1 MSEAIETKVA
11 KKPAKAKSS
20 KSKSTGLSPDADA
33 DSVGTVTKAKKSSKT
48 ALPAGAGKTLVI
60 AEKPSVAQ
68 DLTRALPGTFEKHD
82 SYWEGPYHIVSFALG
97 HLVTLA
103 TPKDMDDRHKTWS
116 LDNLPIIP
124 EKFSIMALPKTKSQ
138 LATLGKL
145 MRRKDVVEI
154 VNACDAGREGELI
167 FRYIVQ
173 YVSETKPVTVPIKR
187 LWLQS
192 MTKGAIEEGLRNLR
206 DDSEMRN
213 LAAAAQS
220 RSEAD
225 WLVGINGSRAL
236 TGYQSRRGG
245 FFLTPCGRVQ
255 TPTLS
260 MIVRREEER
269 NRFVARDYSEVHA
282 LFEIGKSVEEQ
293 TYAGRWFDPE
303 FKKDDVDDAL
313 KAERIWDAEKA
324 KAIAAKC
331 LGKPAQVTESAKP
344 TTQSCPGLY
353 DLTTLQRDANSRF
366 GFSAKN
372 TLGIAQA
379 LYERHKVLTYPRTDS
394 RHLPEDYLPVVH
406 DLMGTLRG
414 GAFGKFAAEALE
426 KNYVRLDKKIFDGTK
441 VSDHF
446 AIIPTQVLPEN
457 LSEPERKIY
466 DLVTQRFLAVFFP
479 VARFLQ
485 TTRISVV
492 EGESFRTEGKVLEFA
507 GWKAIYGMEPGEEA
521 ALAALIPGAPVLAR
535 EVEARA
541 DRTRPPARLNESTL
555 LSFMESAGKYV
566 EDEELRDAMKERGL
580 GTPATRAAT
589 IEGLL
594 ADKYI
599 VREGKELVPT
609 AKGVELLGLLSAMK
623 IEELTLPELTGE
635 WEFKL
640 NRIEK
645 GKLTREEFMQETT
658 ALTRQIVQR
667 IKGYNEE
674 DDRKAAGFSNPIDG
688 KPLSETA
695 SRWQTEDGKI
705 VIRKVMGGRQM
716 APEEIMDLLKNRR
729 IGPLTGFRSKAG
741 KPFAAVLRLTDE
753 NKIEFVFEG
762 GDGEAPEIVNPEPL
776 GNSPVD
782 GTPVFET
789 VTSYMSQ
796 SAIDIAGGATD
807 TKKGFRIGKSI
818 LGKTLEREHIAK
830 MLNDGKSGLISGFQS
845 SKTRRFFDAY
855 LKLTKAG
862 KLEFEFPPR
871 EFKPRGKGGFAKKAA
886 TDIEE

>member
-1 MSEAIETKVA
+1 MAETKKAVA
-11 KKPAKAKSS
+11 AEKKAVKAKPAAGKK
-20 KSKSTGLSPDADA
+20 TG
-33 DSVGTVTKAKKSSKT
+33 SKT
-48 ALPAGAGKTLVI
+48 AGARKAARIPVPAGEGKTLII

-68 DLTRALPGTFEKHD
+68 DLTKALPGSFTKQD
-82 SYWEGPYHIVSFALG
+82 NYWEGPHHLVSFALG

-124 EKFSIMALPKTKSQ
+124 EKFSIMALPKTKGQ

-145 MRRKDVVEI
+145 MRRKDVTAI

-167 FRYIVQ
+167 FRYILQ
-173 YVSETKPVTVPIKR
+173 YVSESKPVTVPIKR

-192 MTKGAIEEGLRNLR
+192 MTAAAIAEGLNNLR
-206 DDSEMRN
+206 DDAEMRN

-269 NRFVARDYSEVHA
+269 NRFVPRDYFEVHA
-282 LFEIGKSVEEQ
+282 LFGMSGGGE
-293 TYAGRWFDPE
+293 YPGRWFDPE
-303 FKKDDVDDAL
+303 FRKDDADDARRP
-313 KAERIWDAEKA
+313 ERIWDEARA
-324 KAIAAKC
+324 QAIAEKC
-331 LGKPAQVTESAKP
+331 LGKPARVTETAKP
-344 TTQSCPGLY
+344 VTQSCPGLY
-353 DLTTLQRDANSRF
+353 DLTTLQREANGRF

-372 TLGIAQA
+372 TLGLAQA

-394 RHLPEDYLPVVH
+394 RHLPDDYLPVVK

-414 GAFGKFAAEALE
+414 GDFGAFAAEALD
-426 KNYVRLDKKIFDGTK
+426 KGYVRPDKRVFDGAK

-446 AIIPTQVLPEN
+446 AIIPTQVLPGA
-457 LSEPERKIY
+457 LSEPERKLY
-466 DLVTQRFLAVFFP
+466 NLVVQRFLAVFFP
-479 VARFLQ
+479 PARFLQ

-492 EGESFRTEGKVLEFA
+492 EEESFRTEGKVLEAA
-507 GWKAIYGMEPGEEA
+507 GWKAIYGVEA
-521 ALAALIPGAPVLAR
+521 GDEAVMPPLAPGAEVTAR
-535 EVEARA
+535 EVESRG

-566 EDEELRDAMKERGL
+566 EDEDLAEAMKERGL

-594 ADKYI
+594 QDKYI

-609 AKGVELLGLLSAMK
+609 AKGVELMTLLSAMK

-645 GKLTREEFMQETT
+645 GALTREEFMRETED
-658 ALTRQIVQR
+658 LTRRIVKR

-674 DDRKAAGFSNPIDG
+674 DDRKAAGFVNPIDG
-688 KPLSETA
+688 KPMSETT
-695 SRWQTEDGKI
+695 SRWQSEDGKI

-716 APEEIMDLLKNRR
+716 APDEIVELLKNRR

-741 KPFAAVLRLTDE
+741 KPFAAALRLTDE
-753 NKIEFVFEG
+753 NKVEFVFEG
-762 GDGEAPEIVNPEPL
+762 GDGEAPEIVNREPL

-796 SAIDIAGGATD
+796 SAMDGDA
-807 TKKGFRIGKSI
+807 KKGFRIGKSI

-830 MLNDGKSGLISGFQS
+830 MLTEGKSGLIQGFQS
-845 SKTRRFFDAY
+845 ARTRRFFDAY
-855 LKLTKAG
+855 LKLSKTG

-871 EFKPRGKGGFAKKAA
+871 EFKPRGKGGFKKKS
-886 TDIEE
+886 EE

>member
-1 MSEAIETKVA
+1 MTDATEKPAAKKTVA
-11 KKPAKAKSS
+11 KKPAAK
-20 KSKSTGLSPDADA
+20 KPA
-33 DSVGTVTKAKKSSKT
+33 AKKS
-48 ALPAGAGKTLVI
+48 AIPPGDGKTLII

-68 DLTRALPGTFEKHD
+68 DLTKALPGPFSKQD
-82 SYWEGPYHIVSFALG
+82 NYWEGPHHIVSFALG

-124 EKFSIMALPKTKSQ
+124 ERFSIMALPKTKSQ

-145 MRRKDVVEI
+145 MRRKDVTTL

-173 YVSETKPVTVPIKR
+173 YVSESKPVTMPIKR

-192 MTKGAIEEGLRNLR
+192 MTASAIAEGLAHLR
-206 DDSEMRN
+206 DDEEMRN

-260 MIVRREEER
+260 MIVHREEER
-269 NRFVARDYSEVHA
+269 NAFVPRDYFEVHA
-282 LFEIGKSVEEQ
+282 LFGIKGGGE
-293 TYAGRWFDPE
+293 YPGRWFDPAFRKSE
-303 FKKDDVDDAL
+303 SDDAL
-313 KAERIWDAEKA
+313 RAERIWDEARA
-324 KAIAAKC
+324 AGIAAKC
-331 LGKPAQVTESAKP
+331 LGKPATVTETSKP
-344 TTQSCPGLY
+344 VTQSCPGLY
-353 DLTTLQRDANSRF
+353 DLTTLQREANGRF

-394 RHLPEDYLPVVH
+394 RHLPEDYLPVVK
-406 DLMGTLRG
+406 DLMQTLRG
-414 GAFGKFAAEALE
+414 GEYGKFAAEALE

-446 AIIPTQVLPEN
+446 AIIPTQVLPEG

-466 DLVTQRFLAVFFP
+466 NLVTQRFLAVFFP
-479 VARFLQ
+479 TARYLQ

-492 EGESFRTEGKVLEFA
+492 EDESFRTEGKVLESA
-507 GWKAIYGMEPGEEA
+507 GWKAIYGTEVGDEESV
-521 ALAALIPGAPVLAR
+521 LAALIPGAAVHAK
-535 EVEARA
+535 EVESRG
-541 DRTRPPARLNESTL
+541 DRTRPPPRLNESTL

-566 EDEELRDAMKERGL
+566 DDEELADAMKERGL

-594 ADKYI
+594 QDKYI

-609 AKGVELLGLLSAMK
+609 AKGIELLGLLSAMK
-623 IEELTLPELTGE
+623 IEELTSPELTGE

-645 GKLTREEFMQETT
+645 GALTRDEFMRETQ
-658 ALTRQIVQR
+658 ALTRQIVSR
-667 IKGYNEE
+667 IKGYNED
-674 DDRKAAGFSNPIDG
+674 DDRKAAGFVNPLDG
-688 KPLSETA
+688 KPMSETT
-695 SRWQTEDGKI
+695 SRWQSEDGKI

-716 APEEIMDLLKNRR
+716 APDEIVALLRDKR

-741 KPFAAVLRLTDE
+741 KPFSAVLRLTDA
-753 NKIEFVFEG
+753 NKVEFVFEG

-776 GNSPVD
+776 GNSPID

-789 VTSYMSQ
+789 LTSYMSQ
-796 SAIDIAGGATD
+796 TALDGNEADA
-807 TKKGFRIGKSI
+807 KKAFRIGKSI

-830 MLNDGKSGLISGFQS
+830 MLSEGKSGLIQGFQS

-855 LKLTKAG
+855 LKLNKTG

-871 EFKPRGKGGFAKKAA
+871 EFKPRGKGGFAKKK
-886 TDIEE
+886 DEGEE

>member
-1 MSEAIETKVA
+1 MAEATAKKVA
-11 KKPAKAKSS
+11 KKAA
-20 KSKSTGLSPDADA
+20 GDAP
-33 DSVGTVTKAKKSSKT
+33 KAKKT
-48 ALPAGAGKTLVI
+48 AKAPVPAGAGKTLII

-68 DLTRALPGTFEKHD
+68 DLTKALPGHFEKMD
-82 SYWEGPYHIVSFALG
+82 SYWEGPHHLVSFALG

-124 EKFSIMALPKTKSQ
+124 EKFSIMALPKTKGQ
-138 LATLGKL
+138 LATLAKL
-145 MRRKDVVEI
+145 MRRKDVTEV

-167 FRYIVQ
+167 FRYILQ
-173 YVSETKPVTVPIKR
+173 YVSESKPVTVPIKR

-192 MTKGAIEEGLRNLR
+192 MTATAIAEGLGHLR
-206 DDSEMRN
+206 EDAEMRH

-282 LFEIGKSVEEQ
+282 LFEIGKSNAEQ
-293 TYAGRWFDPE
+293 TYAGRWFDPD
-303 FKKDDVDDAL
+303 FKRDETDDAL
-313 KAERIWDAEKA
+313 KAERIWDAARA
-324 KAIAAKC
+324 KAIAEKC
-331 LGKPAQVTESAKP
+331 LGKPAQVTETAKP
-344 TTQSCPGLY
+344 VTQSCPGLY
-353 DLTTLQRDANSRF
+353 DLTTLQREANGRF

-379 LYERHKVLTYPRTDS
+379 LYERHKALTYPRTDS
-394 RHLPEDYLPVVH
+394 RHLPDDYLAVAK
-406 DLMGTLRG
+406 DLMETLRG
-414 GAFGKFAAEALE
+414 GEFGKFAAEAAD
-426 KNYVRLDKKIFDGTK
+426 KGYVRPDKRIFDGAK

-446 AIIPTQVLPEN
+446 AIIPTQVIPEN

-466 DLVTQRFLAVFFP
+466 NMVLQRFLGVFFP
-479 VARFLQ
+479 AARFLQ

-492 EGESFRTEGKVLEFA
+492 EGESFRTEGKVLESA
-507 GWKAIYGMEPGEEA
+507 GWKAIYGIEAGEEA
-521 ALAALIPGAPVLAR
+521 VLAALVPGAAVTAR

-541 DRTRPPARLNESTL
+541 DRTRPPPRLNESTL

-594 ADKYI
+594 QDKYI

-609 AKGVELLGLLSAMK
+609 AKGVELMGLLSAMK

-645 GKLTREEFMQETT
+645 GKLTREEFMRETET
-658 ALTRQIVQR
+658 LTRRIVER
-667 IKGYNEE
+667 IKGYNED

-688 KPLSETA
+688 RPMSETA
-695 SRWQTEDGKI
+695 SRWQSEDGKV

-716 APEEIMDLLKNRR
+716 APDEIVELLKNRR

-741 KPFAAVLRLTDE
+741 KPFAAALRLTDA

-789 VTSYMSQ
+789 VTSYMSR
-796 SAIDIAGGATD
+796 SALDGDA
-807 TKKGFRIGKSI
+807 KKGFRIGKSI
-818 LGKTLEREHIAK
+818 LGKTLERENIAK
-830 MLNDGKSGLISGFQS
+830 MLNDGKSGLIQGFQS

-855 LKLTKAG
+855 LKLNKAG
-862 KLEFEFPPR
+862 KLEFDFPPR
-871 EFKPRGKGGFAKKAA
+871 EFKPRGKGGFAKKPA
-886 TDIEE
+886 TDSEE